1 MLQKRVAFPYV
12 DTTDLL
18 AILQRDGL
26 MLMSDSSLPSL
37 VALVAGGP
45 IGGSWWG
52 HPRGGEIYHLANQ
65 LVDQPDVLLVK
76 LVSTKKTFVHR
87 RLWPAVVAVGQAR
100 ERWQL
105 DGLTEAPLALLA
117 ALDDAGC
124 LAWDEVLPV
133 LPPNAARPTESVN
146 ALETRLLI
154 HTSEVHTPSGA
165 HARNLETWSTL
176 VGRVGIDAALPEV
189 AEARRQLETTLAEL
203 AGDSVMTA
211 RLPWLSHSRSQPVRR
226 RQWPPA

>member
-1 MLQKRVAFPYV
+1 M
-12 DTTDLL
+12 DITDLL

-65 LVDQPDVLLVK
+65 LADQPDVLLVK
-76 LVSTKKTFVHR
+76 LVSGKKTFVHR

-105 DGLTEAPLALLA
+105 DGLSEAPLALLA
-117 ALDDAGC
+117 ALDDAGW
-124 LAWDEVLPV
+124 LAWDEVLP
-133 LPPNAARPTESVN
+133 LLRPYAGRPTESVN
-146 ALETRLLI
+146 ALDARVLI

-165 HARNLETWSTL
+165 HARNLETWSAL
-176 VGRVGIDAALPEV
+176 AKRVGIDAALPEV
-189 AEARRQLETTLAEL
+189 AEARRQLETTFAEI
-203 AGDSVMTA
+203 AGDRVMVA
-211 RLPWLSHSRSQPVRR
+211 RLPWLSQSRSQPVRR

>member
-87 RLWPAVVAVGQAR
+87 RLWPALVAVGQAR

-133 LPPNAARPTESVN
+133 LPPNAGRPTES
-146 ALETRLLI
+146 
-154 HTSEVHTPSGA
+154 P
-165 HARNLETWSTL
+165 
-176 VGRVGIDAALPEV
+176 LPEV